1 MSIIYRTRK
10 LIKSADLNGR
20 NTLFGG
26 RLLEWIDE
34 ECAVFATCQMET
46 PNIVTKFIS
55 EINFLAPAYQG
66 DIIEIGVETVKI
78 GQTSLTLQ
86 CNVRDKATKRLILK
100 VEKIVFVSVDR
111 EGNATLHALAK
122 KEVIKPEKKGTD
134 TLFLQSTE

>member
-10 LIKSADLNGR
+10 LIKAADLNGR

-46 PNIVTKFIS
+46 SNIVTKFIS

-66 DIIEIGVETVKI
+66 DIIEIGVETVKS

-86 CNVRDKATKRLILK
+86 CNVRDKGTKRLILK
-100 VEKIVFVSVDR
+100 VEKIVFVSIDR
-111 EGNATLHALAK
+111 EGQPTPHALAK
-122 KEVIKPEKKGTD
+122 TEGNESENKNGQI
-134 TLFLQSTE
+134 LQTTE

>member
-10 LIKSADLNGR
+10 LIKAADLNGR

-34 ECAVFATCQMET
+34 ECAVFASCQMET
-46 PNIVTKFIS
+46 SNIVTKFIS

-66 DIIEIGVETVKI
+66 DIIEIGVETIKS
-78 GQTSLTLQ
+78 GQSSLTLQ
-86 CNVRDKATKRLILK
+86 CIVRDKVAKRLILK

-111 EGNATLHALAK
+111 EGNPTPHALAQTNVQNVADA
-122 KEVIKPEKKGTD
+122 ERQ
-134 TLFLQSTE
+134 TLETTQ